1 MTRTAVDESRLSA
14 VVEARRERVALAA
27 IAGLAFAL
35 RAAWVVYSG
44 FTPTIA
50 DDAGRYDLLGRS
62 LANGGGFINPNGTT
76 TLFWP
81 PGYPFLL
88 SAVYK
93 LYPERL
99 LGNHEVAVAL
109 LVNAVLGAA
118 TVLLVYAIGRRA
130 FNGRV
135 GLLGAL
141 LFAFF
146 PSLIFLSGVTLSET
160 LFTFLVLLGVALIVE
175 AELRPNRL
183 LLIPA
188 GLVIGYAALTRGQAA
203 LLPLVAVPFWWR
215 AAGSWRPALAR
226 LVVVGGL
233 AAAVVLPWT
242 VRNYVESNSIVPISA
257 NAGVDFYIGHSAD
270 ADGRGRKVDE
280 LVFKY
285 GDLPQPQADA
295 KVDSEGFREGLKYA
309 VGHPLRE
316 AELSARKLFYLYYDD
331 REALRWTE
339 AHDEM
344 RFLSSRVRRVL
355 SLGSDA
361 YYLAALALAAAGVVG
376 WLSWRHPVRLLLISL
391 VAYWTLAHVA
401 FFADP
406 RFHAPIMP
414 VLCLGRRWASTPR
427 AGGGPG

>member
-1 MTRTAVDESRLSA
+1 VRRLND
-14 VVEARRERVALAA
+14 RIALAA
-27 IAGLAFAL
+27 IATLAFAL
-35 RAAWVVYSG
+35 RAAWVIYSS
-44 FTPTIA
+44 FTPNIG
-50 DDAGRYDLLGRS
+50 DDTGRYDLLGRS
-62 LANGGGFINPNGTT
+62 LATGGGFINPNGTT

-88 SAVYK
+88 TAVYK

-99 LGNHEVAVAL
+99 LGNHEVAAAL
-109 LVNAVLGAA
+109 LVNALLAA
-118 TVLLVYAIGRRA
+118 ASVLLVYAIGRRA

-141 LFAFF
+141 LFACF

-160 LFTFLVLLGVALIVE
+160 LFTFLVLLGIWLIVE

-215 AAGSWRPALAR
+215 ANGSWRPALVR

-233 AAAVVLPWT
+233 AALTVLPWT
-242 VRNYVESNSIVPISA
+242 VRNYVESNSLVPISA
-257 NAGVDFYIGHSAD
+257 NAGVDFYIGHSAG
-270 ADGRGRKVDE
+270 ADGGARKVDE
-280 LVFKY
+280 LVLQY

-295 KVDSEGFREGLKYA
+295 KIDAEGFRKGLKYA

-316 AELSARKLFYLYYDD
+316 VELSARKLFYLYYNDH
-331 REALRWTE
+331 EALRWTE
-339 AHDEM
+339 AHGAM
-344 RFLSSRVRRVL
+344 QFLSAGLRDVL
-355 SLGSDA
+355 AFGSDV
-361 YYLAALALAAAGVVG
+361 YYLAALALAAAGIGG
-376 WLSWRHPVRLLLISL
+376 WLSWRHPVRLLLVSL
-391 VAYWTLAHVA
+391 VVYWTLVHVA

-406 RFHAPIMP
+406 RFHAPMMP
-414 VLCLGRRWASTPR
+414 VVCLWAALGVYAAQRWW
-427 AGGGPG
+427 AGHAAGEKVLR